1 MVASAPPSS
10 TLLETALAQV
20 EYLLGTLRGVPLD
33 SISVFKSTADV
44 HLLLLETLGY
54 PISNMRRMVENIF
67 EAANRYVEDFAQ
79 DPQALSLEMA
89 FASLF

>member
-1 MVASAPPSS
+1 MVASVSPSF

-20 EYLLGTLRGVPLD
+20 EYLLGTLCGVPLD

-67 EAANRYVEDFAQ
+67 EAATRYVEDFAQ
-79 DPQALSLEMA
+79 DP
-89 FASLF
+89 